1 MRTYR
6 TRPGMRSTFLEI
18 FRSKSM
24 PAHAELGM
32 GIVGPFPSIEDPD
45 VFFFMRG
52 FPDLESRESLKEKF
66 YEGAL
71 WKHELESILMPM
83 LDHYE
88 VVLVDDPENLIR
100 CRRKRHER
108 SHCIRSRACGI
119 DG

>member
-6 TRPGMRSTFLEI
+6 TRPGTRGTFLEI
-18 FRSKSM
+18 FRSKSV

-52 FPDLESRESLKEKF
+52 FPDLESRGTLKEKF

-71 WKHELESILMPM
+71 WKQELEPVLMPM
-83 LDHYE
+83 LDHYD
-88 VVLVDDPENLIR
+88 VVLVDDSEALIR
-100 CRRKRHER
+100 WPEEK
-108 SHCIRSRACGI
+108 A
-119 DG
+119 